1 MFADAG
7 RSVEQAVEIG
17 LAGVGGA
24 MASSA
29 GTLACYGYS
38 STFFDASPMG
48 GGNRIDG
55 RFERRV
61 GGIGEHRSLQ
71 PKAFF
76 V

>member
-1 MFADAG
+1 
-7 RSVEQAVEIG
+7 
-17 LAGVGGA
+17 

-29 GTLACYGYS
+29 GTFACYGYS

-48 GGNRIDG
+48 GGHRIDG
-55 RFERRV
+55 SFELRL